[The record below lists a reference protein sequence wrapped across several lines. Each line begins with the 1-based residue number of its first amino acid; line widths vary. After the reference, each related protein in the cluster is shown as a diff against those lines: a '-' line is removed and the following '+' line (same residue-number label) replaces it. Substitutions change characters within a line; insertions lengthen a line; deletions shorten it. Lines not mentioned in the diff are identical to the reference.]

1 MTGGFGLNVTNQMAA
16 QFYADHG
23 LNSVLILPEVKDVQQ
38 RAGTGDHQRH
48 VAIDQHTGGHSSTP
62 TMA

>member
-23 LNSVLILPEVKDVQQ
+23 LNSVLILPSQGQ
-38 RAGTGDHQRH
+38 RY
-48 VAIDQHTGGHSSTP
+48 QHHCP
-62 TMA
+62 HP